1 MALNSD
7 VLILYIKKSNI
18 HNLQIF
24 FRKNINILIKNYD
37 NNLYVYIVYY
47 FYPFTYEKH
56 FNVIA

>member
-24 FRKNINILIKNYD
+24 FRKNTNILIKNYD
-37 NNLYVYIVYY
+37 NNLYVYIVL
-47 FYPFTYEKH
+47 FLSL
-56 FNVIA
+56 NI